1 MIACTDVYYGQTQAI
16 AACLLFRHWSDDHP
30 YLELTEQIQ
39 QPEPYEPGRFYR
51 RELPGLLSVIER
63 VPERPGLVI
72 IDGYVWLGD
81 EFHPG
86 LGAYLYEAL
95 GRAAAV
101 IGVAKALFQEGP
113 AVRAIKRGTSLRPLY
128 VTAAGID
135 LNEAARSV
143 VELHGEFRIP
153 TFLKRVDRLCRGLNG
168 SSREGSPRL

>member
-1 MIACTDVYYGQTQAI
+1 M
-16 AACLLFRHWSDDHP
+16 
-30 YLELTEQIQ
+30 
-39 QPEPYEPGRFYR
+39 
-51 RELPGLLSVIER
+51 IER
-63 VPERPGLVI
+63 VPVRPGVII

-95 GRAAAV
+95 GRVTVV
-101 IGVAKALFQEGP
+101 IGVAKAHFQEGP
-113 AVRAIKRGTSLRPLY
+113 AVRAVKRGASSRPLY

-135 LNEAARSV
+135 LNEAAQSV

-153 TFLKRVDRLCRGLNG
+153 TLLKRVDRLSRGLNG